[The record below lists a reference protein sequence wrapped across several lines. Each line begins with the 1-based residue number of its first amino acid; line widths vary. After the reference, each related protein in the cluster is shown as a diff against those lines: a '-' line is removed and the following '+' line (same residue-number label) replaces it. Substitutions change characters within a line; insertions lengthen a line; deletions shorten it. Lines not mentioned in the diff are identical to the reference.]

1 MYQAIKKGEI
11 KLKKKKKVSW
21 KKKGTRKGEEE
32 VNWNLALIKFGII

>member
-11 KLKKKKKVSW
+11 KLKKKKKKSFV
-21 KKKGTRKGEEE
+21 KKKEEKE